1 MSLIDDPV
9 DPRSGSG
16 EHGGLLFCGL
26 AGGKTC
32 AARKIPWKGRASPA
46 RVSLAMLPAEEP

>member
-1 MSLIDDPV
+1 VSLIDDPG

-32 AARKIPWKGRASPA
+32 AARKIPWRGRASPA